1 MNAKKEPMKD
11 YAVQQ
16 KKLYEDVTNYCQR
29 NRDAAVQREDLQ
41 LREMMAKKLEEQELL
56 REAKVNSF
64 ESELKNTSDR
74 CQENANNL
82 YILLHSVDDL
92 ERGMKT
98 MQCQLGRQAPSRIGC
113 NFCGKAFPKD
123 SDLKSHLVSEHKF

>member
-41 LREMMAKKLEEQELL
+41 LREMMAKKLEEQQ
-56 REAKVNSF
+56 REEDEAEEAVEEEEK
-64 ESELKNTSDR
+64 
-74 CQENANNL
+74 
-82 YILLHSVDDL
+82 
-92 ERGMKT
+92 
-98 MQCQLGRQAPSRIGC
+98 
-113 NFCGKAFPKD
+113 GK
-123 SDLKSHLVSEHKF
+123 LI